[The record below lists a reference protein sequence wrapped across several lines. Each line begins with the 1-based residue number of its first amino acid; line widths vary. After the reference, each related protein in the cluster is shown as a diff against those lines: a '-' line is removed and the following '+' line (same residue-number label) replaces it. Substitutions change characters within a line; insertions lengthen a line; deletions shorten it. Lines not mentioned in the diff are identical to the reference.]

1 MLFGAWTLTC
11 HVRNSDCFSHNRVS
25 TCGIW
30 DGMALEG
37 ISCSNTSKDII
48 LVLVPP
54 GSGHRMTDIA
64 GAAYSISMLVHPSTE
79 MDRTPT
85 DFSETEPLQGAAAF
99 GNHSEWTDGSVPTVN
114 EFSREFYS
122 LLLVAIILQSVLD
135 SSEFVVKSLLAT
147 EIETFT
153 WLSLRSSMLHLL
165 H

>member
-11 HVRNSDCFSHNRVS
+11 HVHNSDCFSHNRVS

-64 GAAYSISMLVHPSTE
+64 GAAYSISMLVK
-79 MDRTPT
+79 
-85 DFSETEPLQGAAAF
+85 
-99 GNHSEWTDGSVPTVN
+99 
-114 EFSREFYS
+114 REFYS

-135 SSEFVVKSLLAT
+135 SSEFVVKSLLGT
-147 EIETFT
+147 EIKTFT